1 MKMPTGPKK
10 KGADHDAPSI
20 TKVILDYALQRY
32 DIGYDKTLAKGF
44 LVEKGKN
51 PKSLYLDS
59 PQLKYELQYS
69 AIETGELLK
78 REQVKEVVDQ
88 LQVMCYMK
96 GQEHTVYMRVGQCRN
111 GDVEIDLGD
120 DSDRRVRLCKASGTW
135 DLISAGG
142 QVMMNRSDRMEALP
156 VPSPEGDWRLLLPYL
171 NMDEDLKYLVIG
183 YITYLLAFPRNKDV
197 VFPVLAVNGSQGSG
211 KTIFLNWILRGFID
225 PSTSGVQ
232 RFPSSLHNMAIS
244 AQSTYLLLYDNIT
257 RISDDLSDD
266 LSAAA
271 TNTSFSTR
279 ELHTTSNEAL
289 FQIHFPVVLGGISGF
304 IRKSDLLSRTLSVRM
319 LPLGEDRA
327 SARTFVQDLQ
337 RDASAIYGGLLDLA
351 ASGLSRIDSITPNT
365 PERVYDF
372 SAWLAAMEEAMGAE
386 GLQEMY
392 SLNHAIAQADAVTDC
407 APANAIINLA
417 CCLDD
422 EVWTGTP
429 TELLAEMC
437 NLIEPEALKQR
448 DWPKNPESLG
458 KKIDHLQGLLHTQ
471 KVWVGRTTRGSQRQ
485 YEVYRMPGCLW
496 QRDSEEEEE

>member
-1 MKMPTGPKK
+1 M
-10 KGADHDAPSI
+10 
-20 TKVILDYALQRY
+20 
-32 DIGYDKTLAKGF
+32 
-44 LVEKGKN
+44 
-51 PKSLYLDS
+51 
-59 PQLKYELQYS
+59 
-69 AIETGELLK
+69 
-78 REQVKEVVDQ
+78 
-88 LQVMCYMK
+88 
-96 GQEHTVYMRVGQCRN
+96 
-111 GDVEIDLGD
+111 
-120 DSDRRVRLCKASGTW
+120 
-135 DLISAGG
+135 
-142 QVMMNRSDRMEALP
+142 
-156 VPSPEGDWRLLLPYL
+156 
-171 NMDEDLKYLVIG
+171 
-183 YITYLLAFPRNKDV
+183 

-319 LPLGEDRA
+319 LPLGEDHA

-351 ASGLSRIDSITPNT
+351 AAGLSRIDSITPNT

-437 NLIEPEALKQR
+437 SLIEPEALKQR

-458 KKIDHLQGLLHTQ
+458 KKIDHLQGLLLTQ

>member
-1 MKMPTGPKK
+1 MKLSAAPKK
-10 KGADHDAPSI
+10 KGTGQDSPSI

-32 DIGYDKTLAKGF
+32 DIGYDKILGKGF

-59 PQLKYELQYS
+59 TQLKYELQYF
-69 AIETGELLK
+69 AIETGVFLK
-78 REQVKEVVDQ
+78 REQVKEVIDQ

-96 GQEHTVYMRVGQCRN
+96 GREHNVYMRVGQCQN

-120 DSDRRVRLCKASGTW
+120 ESDRRVKLCKASGTW
-135 DLISAGG
+135 DLISVGG
-142 QVMMNRSDRMEALP
+142 QVMMNRSDRMQALP
-156 VPSPEGDWRLLLPYL
+156 TPSSDGDWALLLSYL
-171 NMDEDLKYLVIG
+171 NMEEDLKYLVIG

-211 KTIFLNWILRGFID
+211 KTFFLKWILRGFID

-244 AQSTYLLLYDNIT
+244 AQNTYLLLYDNISK
-257 RISDDLSDD
+257 ISGDLSDD

-271 TNTSFSTR
+271 TNTAFSTR

-289 FQIHFPVVLGGISGF
+289 FQVHFPVVLGGISGF

-319 LPLGEDRA
+319 LPLGESRA
-327 SARTFVQDLQ
+327 SERTLVQDLQ
-337 RDASAIYGGLLDLA
+337 RDAPAIFGGLLGLA
-351 ASGLSRIDSITPNT
+351 AAGLSRIDNINPDT

-372 SAWLAAMEEAMGAE
+372 SAWLAAMEEAMGME

-392 SLNHAIAQADAVTDC
+392 SLNHAIAQEDAVTDC
-407 APANAIINLA
+407 APAMAIINIA

-422 EVWTGTP
+422 EVWRGTP
-429 TELLAEMC
+429 SDLLAQMC
-437 NLIEPEALKQR
+437 DHIEPEALKQR

-458 KKIDHLQGLLHTQ
+458 KKIDHLQGLLQTQ
-471 KVWVGRTTRGSQRQ
+471 KVWIGRAPRSSQRQ

-496 QRDSEEEEE
+496 QRVDAEE